1 MLDTGIFIDVPENT
15 ELLDHIANDIR
26 YNRTIPFFSLVLIR
40 HLEDEVVLGTLF
52 FYFVFG
58 EIREYTF
65 KFNPVFDE
73 KTIRTVKAKDI
84 INIRTQYNS
93 GQSGR
98 SSYALTTKSYNFAQ
112 NDFFTYLAT
121 VLIELDPLDD

>member
-1 MLDTGIFIDVPENT
+1 MVI
-15 ELLDHIANDIR
+15 
-26 YNRTIPFFSLVLIR
+26 
-40 HLEDEVVLGTLF
+40 GTLF
-52 FYFVFG
+52 FYFVFD
-58 EIREYTF
+58 EIRDYTF

-93 GQSGR
+93 DQSGR
-98 SSYALTTKSYNFAQ
+98 NVYSLTTKSYNFAQ